1 MGTHGDYKSRLEF
14 QPPEWWATLRND
26 REKLE
31 DGTLRIPRWHMNKYL
46 VTTVPVEPASL
57 KEVARKIPIHDEV
70 RPET

>member
-31 DGTLRIPRWHMNKYL
+31 DGTLRIPRWHMNKYP
-46 VTTVPVEPASL
+46 VTTVPVEPASI
-57 KEVARKIPIHDEV
+57 KEVAREILIHDGV

>member
-31 DGTLRIPRWHMNKYL
+31 DGTLRIPRWHMNKYP
-46 VTTVPVEPASL
+46 VTTVPVEPASI
-57 KEVARKIPIHDEV
+57 KEVAREIPIHDGV